1 MVIYGNFH
9 SEFTTSWFA
18 YKFPSSP
25 EERIYVPTGARTE
38 TRAHALGKGH
48 RHLTECSNHS
58 RARLAPAARALAQKH
73 RGAHVDAVEDLDLRA
88 AEGQGAAVRAAQ
100 YVREDPVPKLAVQV
114 QIEPAADARRRGL
127 HEHHRQGRV
136 RPVHA
141 MRDAERGSSGREG
154 MLQRLQGARGAGE
167 RPYRVNSVRCSPFP
181 RATAAGPARANG
193 WIAKCIFPREY
204 SR

>member
-1 MVIYGNFH
+1 MPLGRAIA
-9 SEFTTSWFA
+9 TSLNA
-18 YKFPSSP
+18 Q
-25 EERIYVPTGARTE
+25 ITHGRTS
-38 TRAHALGKGH
+38 H
-48 RHLTECSNHS
+48 RLHEHLHK
-58 RARLAPAARALAQKH
+58 KH

-88 AEGQGAAVRAAQ
+88 AEGQGVAVRAAQ
-100 YVREDPVPKLAVQV
+100 YVREDPVPKIAVQL

-136 RPVHA
+136 RPVRA

-181 RATAAGPARANG
+181 RATAAVPPALTAG
-193 WIAKCIFPREY
+193 MQKCKSSFEF
-204 SR
+204 SRYRSSRDPLD